1 MTGSDDVK
9 INEIFTSIQ
18 GEGPLTGMKCL
29 FVRTYGCNRNCRF
42 CDTKKHNNVFV
53 ELPVDAIVKAIDNA
67 GLRRVVITGGE
78 PTIQLNELKALVH
91 TLTANDYHVS
101 LETNGD
107 IQSYDTTDF
116 DCVVVSPKDLATLK
130 KWVKYTPEFDNT
142 YLKVVVHEHN
152 IDDVMKLVAEYDLQ
166 DIYFM
171 PLGTTP
177 LEIIVRSALILNKMN
192 EYNIEGF
199 LSTRMHILY
208 GVR

>member
-1 MTGSDDVK
+1 MK

-18 GEGPLTGMKCL
+18 GEGPLTGMRCL
-29 FVRTYGCNRNCRF
+29 FIRTYGCNRSCSF

-53 ELPVDAIVKAIDNA
+53 DLSVDALLQTADNV
-67 GLRRVVITGGE
+67 GISRVIITGGE
-78 PTIQLNELKALVH
+78 PTIQLSDLLSLTRALRE
-91 TLTANDYHVS
+91 NDYHVS

-107 IQSYDTTDF
+107 IQNYDTTEF
-116 DCVVVSPKDLATLK
+116 DCVIVSPKDMVTFK
-130 KWVKYTPEFDNT
+130 KWIKYTPTFDNT
-142 YLKVVVHEHN
+142 YLKLVVHEHN
-152 IDDVMKLVAEYDLQ
+152 IDDVMKIAAEYDLQ
-166 DIYFM
+166 DIYYM

-177 LEIIVRSALILNKMN
+177 QEIVTRSALIINKMN

>member
-1 MTGSDDVK
+1 M
-9 INEIFTSIQ
+9 
-18 GEGPLTGMKCL
+18 
-29 FVRTYGCNRNCRF
+29 
-42 CDTKKHNNVFV
+42 FV
-53 ELPVDAIVKAIDNA
+53 ELPVDAIVKTIDNA
-67 GLRRVVITGGE
+67 GLRRIVITGGE
-78 PTIQLNELKALVH
+78 PTIQLNELKPLVH

-116 DCVVVSPKDLATLK
+116 DCVVVSPKDPATFK

-152 IDDVMKLVAEYDLQ
+152 IDDVMKLAAEYDLQ

-177 LEIIVRSALILNKMN
+177 QEIIARSALILDKMN